1 MKNDNMFSMVNLG
14 VHFFHNFEYL
24 PLISFGHTH
33 EIIYWDM
40 NFLFTN

>member
-14 VHFFHNFEYL
+14 FFFHNVEYL
-24 PLISFGHTH
+24 PLTSFGHTH

-40 NFLFTN
+40 NFLSTN